1 ETTLDRTIA
10 PLYTAFAHCLPSIE
24 SSFTNFPSFSI
35 PPPPLGSSHLIT
47 TLSRT
52 ARTSLIFGL
61 ITPLPKR
68 YNNSKEMSNKARIIK
83 GPPANKVVKDCS
95 VGQFFLERLRKHSNR
110 IFEIDAETGQF
121 QTNGNILEKSVK
133 LAEILKRR
141 NVKLED
147 KISIVS
153 ENHRNWFVAA
163 LAGIYVGAV
172 IAPLNPSYT
181 EFEMKHILNISK
193 PRIIFVSRRTEKLCS
208 KVITNLSWQI
218 ELIELDDEA
227 LTSNVPT
234 LKSLL
239 ETTDCYTDPYRY
251 TPVDIGDNKKRP
263 ILILCSSGT
272 TGLPKGVMLSHQ
284 NLLNFTQN
292 ISKSD
297 YLNIMQDD
305 RILIFLPF
313 YHGYAFGI
321 LSIVTISGSTLV
333 RISNFS
339 IELLFTSIERYCI
352 TFLPIVPPVLIILAK
367 HPAVPSYDFR
377 SVNKVLCGAAPLPK
391 KLLSE
396 AKKRLNVK
404 SITNG
409 YGMTELSIVIGFSD
423 QSGEND
429 NAISKLM
436 PGIHCKIINPE
447 TFETLGP
454 MQPGELCVKGEHILM
469 LGYYGNRKATDETID
484 NDGWL
489 HTGDVCLYDE
499 SGKLFIVDRLKE
511 LIKYKGYQVSPVEI
525 EILLLSHPAVKDA
538 AVAGKPD
545 ENSGELPMAF
555 VVKQPNTKVT
565 DQDITDYVKRQM
577 SPQKWLRGGVRF
589 IDAIPRNSTG
599 KVMRRELRNLAS
611 NL

>member
-1 ETTLDRTIA
+1 
-10 PLYTAFAHCLPSIE
+10 
-24 SSFTNFPSFSI
+24 
-35 PPPPLGSSHLIT
+35 
-47 TLSRT
+47 
-52 ARTSLIFGL
+52 
-61 ITPLPKR
+61 
-68 YNNSKEMSNKARIIK
+68 MSNKARIIK
-83 GPPANKVVKDCS
+83 GPPAEKVVLDCS
-95 VGQFFLERLRKHSNR
+95 VGQYFLECLRKHSNR

-121 QTNGNILEKSVK
+121 QTNGDILEKSVK

-141 NVKLED
+141 NIKVED
-147 KISIVS
+147 KISIAA

-193 PRIIFVSRRTEKLCS
+193 PRIIFVSRRSEKLYS
-208 KVITNLSWQI
+208 EVIANLSWEI

-227 LTSNVPT
+227 LTSNMPT

-239 ETTDCYTDPYRY
+239 ETTDCYIDPYRY

-284 NLLNFTQN
+284 NLLNFAWN
-292 ISKSD
+292 GSKSD
-297 YLNIMQDD
+297 YLDITQDD
-305 RILIFLPF
+305 RMLLFLPF
-313 YHGYAFGI
+313 YHGYAFGM
-321 LSIVTISGSTLV
+321 LSIAIVFGCSLV
-333 RISNFS
+333 RITNFS
-339 IELLFTSIERYCI
+339 VELLFTSIERYRI

-391 KLLSE
+391 ELLVE
-396 AKKRLNVK
+396 AKKRLHVK
-404 SITNG
+404 SIING
-409 YGMTELSIVIGFSD
+409 YGMTEVSIVIGLSD
-423 QSGEND
+423 KSGEND

-436 PGIHCKIINPE
+436 PGVQCKIINPE

-454 MQPGELCVKGEHILM
+454 MQPGELCIKGEHILM

-484 NDGWL
+484 KDGWL

-525 EILLLSHPAVKDA
+525 EVLLLSHPAVKDA

-555 VVKQPNTKVT
+555 IVKQPNSKITAE
-565 DQDITDYVKRQM
+565 DIVDYVKGQM

-599 KVMRRELRNLAS
+599 KIMRRELRNLAS